1 MITIL
6 SVEFLGSYS
15 GTGKEQVIMH
25 LICDTFEELASFTSD
40 RYEPLQGSVAHI
52 VSNQLD
58 YEMMS
63 DGTWV
68 VKQTADLQMVITSIS
83 NLENE
88 MTSVHSD
95 IDILTNQVG
104 ELHDAVEYL
113 IDNGAKNLISLDPNV
128 YTTGN
133 VRVEIKSNGTI
144 DVTLTSGTTANTTFS
159 RAIKTITDLRSND
172 FVLSGCPSGGNYSN
186 GYALYVTN
194 DGITAEKD
202 EGAGVLVPKNTT
214 VTTSYLALIVRSGT
228 AISGTLTFMPMI
240 CTEAAWKISHAY
252 APYAP
257 TNRALYELI
266 RGYHP

>member
-68 VKQTADLQMVITSIS
+68 VKQTADVQSLVTLVSQLQTDINTISTMVQDNMLPALRKSIDVGGRNMLLMNSTDGSSAGVTYTRTS
-83 NLENE
+83 EGYVT
-88 MTSVHSD
+88 TSGTS
-95 IDILTNQVG
+95 T
-104 ELHDAVEYL
+104 
-113 IDNGAKNLISLDPNV
+113 GASLWTV
-128 YTTGN
+128 ST
-133 VRVEIKSNGTI
+133 
-144 DVTLTSGTTANTTFS
+144 VTLTEG
-159 RAIKTITDLRSND
+159 AILFMN
-172 FVLSGCPSGGNYSN
+172 GCPSGGDYYN
-186 GYALYVTN
+186 GYSLFIAKNVSSAATLAHEEG
-194 DGITAEKD
+194 DGIQFTVPETAEYRVRIVARNGTNMSNLRFLPQLIPVEFANPTFGDYYTKPAP
-202 EGAGVLVPKNTT
+202 ENA
-214 VTTSYLALIVRSGT
+214 YL
-228 AISGTLTFMPMI
+228 
-240 CTEAAWKISHAY
+240 Y
-252 APYAP
+252 D
-257 TNRALYELI
+257 LI